1 MRSFQLCSFEACKL
15 IPYLVFRSTYL
26 FVYFW
31 LDCGCYSVPGKSVF
45 YSNGVQGNSVQ
56 LYTTVY
62 NHNSTNVW
70 QSKSLPSQVAQPNST
85 IKGSGEPDYSEP
97 PPGKAGIGDPFASRR
112 LHLLL
117 CTVQHCT
124 ALPSSCTAHC
134 SSTLH
139 GCTSLWI
146 SVALHLPLHFSVHF
160 SGSAV
165 PPFRLEKGGLQA
177 PHITNTNKNTNTI
190 TNTTTIK

>member
-15 IPYLVFRSTYL
+15 IPYFVFRSTYL

-56 LYTTVY
+56 LHTIVY
-62 NHNSTNVW
+62 KHNSTKVW

-85 IKGSGEPDYSEP
+85 SKRSGEPDYSEP
-97 PPGKAGIGDPFASRR
+97 TTRQSRHWR
-112 LHLLL
+112 PICKQPAATSTLH
-117 CTVQHCT
+117 
-124 ALPSSCTAHC
+124 

-139 GCTSLWI
+139 GTAFQLHCSLQFNTAW
-146 SVALHLPLHFSVHF
+146 LHFSLDF
-160 SGSAV
+160 SCTAPPTTLLSAFQWQCSSMQ
-165 PPFRLEKGGLQA
+165 FRLSV
-177 PHITNTNKNTNTI
+177 
-190 TNTTTIK
+190 